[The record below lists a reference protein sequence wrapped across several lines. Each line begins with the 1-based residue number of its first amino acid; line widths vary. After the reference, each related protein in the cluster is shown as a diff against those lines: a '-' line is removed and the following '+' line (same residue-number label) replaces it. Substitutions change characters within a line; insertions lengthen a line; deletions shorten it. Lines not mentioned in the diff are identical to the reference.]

1 MIRCLTLL
9 ATLGVALLG
18 AKEPSY
24 PTTADAGSQLDELAR
39 KIVDHRDG
47 GGRLPSS
54 LEGVERIAEDDSLLV
69 DPWGNPVFYL
79 RVAGGFWLMSWGADG
94 VPGGD
99 GDAADV
105 VHIAR

>member
-1 MIRCLTLL
+1 MIRRLTLL
-9 ATLGVALLG
+9 AALGVSLLG
-18 AKEPSY
+18 AKESS
-24 PTTADAGSQLDELAR
+24 PTRDDAGVQLDELAR
-39 KIVDHRDG
+39 EIVEHREV

-54 LEGVERIAEDDSLLV
+54 LEGVERIASDETLLV